1 MFDEVTLITIT
12 QTKNKNG
19 EYIETETR
27 LDVPVVM
34 QRVTREQRDKYNER
48 GAGRALRFKVQLYGN
63 GYNQDNTPY
72 FIHENVKYSVTDFTK
87 DTTGTSYFIEGTSAR
102 GKR

>member
-1 MFDEVTLITIT
+1 MYDQVTLITIT

-19 EYIETETR
+19 EYIETETW
-27 LDVPVVM
+27 LDVPTVM
-34 QRVTREQRDKYNER
+34 QKVTREQRDKYNER
-48 GAGRALRFKVQLYGN
+48 GAGRALRFKIQLFGP

-72 FIHENVKYSVTDFTK
+72 FYHQGIKYSVTDLTQ
-87 DTTGTSYFIEGTSAR
+87 DVTGTSYYIEGTSAR

>member
-63 GYNQDNTPY
+63 SYNQDNTPY
-72 FIHENVKYSVTDFTK
+72 FIHEGIKYSVTDFTK
-87 DTTGTSYFIEGTSAR
+87 DTTGTSYYIEGTSAR

>member
-1 MFDEVTLITIT
+1 MYDQVTLITIS
-12 QTKNKNG
+12 QHKNKNG

-27 LDVPVVM
+27 LDVPIVK
-34 QRVTREQRDKYNER
+34 QKVTRKQRDKYNER
-48 GAGRALRFKVQLYGN
+48 GAGRALRFKIQLFGP

-72 FIHENVKYSVTDFTK
+72 FIHQGIKYSVTDFTQ
-87 DTTGTSYFIEGTSAR
+87 DNTGTSYYIEGTSAR

>member
-1 MFDEVTLITIT
+1 MYDQITLITIT
-12 QTKNKNG
+12 QSKNKNG
-19 EYIETETR
+19 EYIENETR

-48 GAGRALRFKVQLYGN
+48 GAGRALRFKVSLYGV
-63 GYNQDNTPY
+63 GYNQENTPY
-72 FIHENVKYSVTDFTK
+72 FLHDGIKYSVTDFTR